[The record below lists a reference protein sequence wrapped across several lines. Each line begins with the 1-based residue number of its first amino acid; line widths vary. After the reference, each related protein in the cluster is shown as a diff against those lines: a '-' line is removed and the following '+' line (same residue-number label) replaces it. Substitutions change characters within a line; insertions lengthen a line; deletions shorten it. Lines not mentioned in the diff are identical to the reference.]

1 MREEKTTMRMIEEES
16 NIIKIIITITNRII
30 AKGGMDKTI
39 KIKIKEENMKKLIVT
54 MHISKEIIREKYIK
68 T

>member
-1 MREEKTTMRMIEEES
+1 MRDEKTTMRMIEEEG

-30 AKGGMDKTI
+30 AKGGMDKTMEI
-39 KIKIKEENMKKLIVT
+39 KIREEDMKELIIT
-54 MHISKEIIREKYIK
+54 MHISKVIIREKYIK